1 MTRNTGVLDSEDGRI
16 VALSVQEHSE
26 AGILLPEGRL
36 HAIDTHTQGRKLA
49 KQEDDARPNHKT
61 LNNCKTMCPIQS
73 SPGRFSKIA
82 GCVPLNYT
90 K

>member
-36 HAIDTHTQGRKLA
+36 HAIDTHTHRGENWQNKR
-49 KQEDDARPNHKT
+49 
-61 LNNCKTMCPIQS
+61 TM
-73 SPGRFSKIA
+73 PGQI
-82 GCVPLNYT
+82 T
-90 K
+90 KH